1 MKIEHM
7 VVKSHLWTTNPQ
19 AISTVSVQPK
29 PYIGMRFMN
38 GHENSCSKWADLFV
52 IPLTTLSIIQTVWSQ
67 KWMIITNCKTW
78 GSCHGLISGIIPN
91 TCFMEL
97 KKKPYKTSV
106 WKTGTPAMQQVL
118 ESKEPI
124 LVLMTCVT
132 ITRMDKPKDLQRNL
146 ILSSMSKK
154 HQFSAQELV

>member
-1 MKIEHM
+1 
-7 VVKSHLWTTNPQ
+7 
-19 AISTVSVQPK
+19 
-29 PYIGMRFMN
+29 
-38 GHENSCSKWADLFV
+38 
-52 IPLTTLSIIQTVWSQ
+52 
-67 KWMIITNCKTW
+67 
-78 GSCHGLISGIIPN
+78 
-91 TCFMEL
+91 MEL

-118 ESKEPI
+118 EPKEPI